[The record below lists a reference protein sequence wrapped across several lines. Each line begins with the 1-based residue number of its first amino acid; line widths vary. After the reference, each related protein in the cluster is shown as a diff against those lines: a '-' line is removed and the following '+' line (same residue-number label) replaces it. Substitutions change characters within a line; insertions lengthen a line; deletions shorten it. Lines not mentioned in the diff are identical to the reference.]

1 MTSKIPQSE
10 GHTLLGCSS
19 ILICLMNIV
28 PLGKLLLLVVVR
40 IKWIIH
46 VKHLE
51 WSIINLIHVSNDK
64 DNDDINKVWRASLHC
79 PWQRVCVIMLPFLKL
94 GNHPSLPCSPLVP
107 FLLATSYL
115 EAHCSGGKDG
125 HIQGL
130 WESWV
135 CPSLWPGFYLL
146 VTLKLLLA
154 SSVSPSSECDQD
166 TINHLL
172 YFSTVGRKS
181 L

>member
-1 MTSKIPQSE
+1 MLTFI
-10 GHTLLGCSS
+10 HHLLG
-19 ILICLMNIV
+19 
-28 PLGKLLLLVVVR
+28 
-40 IKWIIH
+40 
-46 VKHLE
+46 VKYCGSGLCVDYLNCYTVLCCTKSLAHGQY
-51 WSIINLIHVSNDK
+51 LIHVSNDK
-64 DNDDINKVWRASLHC
+64 DNDDIIKVRRASLHC
-79 PWQRVCVIMLPFLKL
+79 PWQHVCVITLPFPMP
-94 GNHPSLPCSPLVP
+94 GNHPSLPCPPWVP

-135 CPSLWPGFYLL
+135 CPSRWPGFCLL
-146 VTLKLLLA
+146 VTFKLLLA

-166 TINHLL
+166 TVNHLL